1 MGSRLALASRLAMHD
16 PQLLADY
23 ARWYIGDRVG
33 IGRQRLERQVRKD
46 ALRQRLA
53 AESDGA
59 EARQLIAE
67 LVGEWIDGPAL
78 QRVRDYAPWAVLDAA
93 RVARLAL
100 AGDPSLGE
108 VCYGLVRALRPRV
121 VVETGVAMGV
131 TSAYVLAALADN
143 DFGELHSID
152 LSPTSLVLND
162 RVGTAIP
169 PELRGRWQLH
179 PGSSRRLLPRVL
191 QLTAGSVSVF
201 IHDSDHRYGSMR
213 WELERAWAALVSGGW
228 LVADD
233 VDFHTAF
240 EDVAASMGT
249 EPRYVVQPAKQG
261 CTGLMRKPPA
271 GW

>member
-1 MGSRLALASRLAMHD
+1 MGARLALASRLAMQD
-16 PQLLADY
+16 PLLLADY

-33 IGRQRLERQVRKD
+33 IGRQRLVRQGND
-46 ALRQRLA
+46 ALRERLVA
-53 AESDGA
+53 DSDGV
-59 EARQLIAE
+59 EARRFIAE
-67 LVGEWIDGPAL
+67 LVGGWSDGSAL
-78 QRVRDYAPWAVLDAA
+78 RRVRDYAPAAVLDAA

-108 VCYGLVRALRPRV
+108 VCYGLVRALRPSM

-152 LSPTSLVLND
+152 LSPTCLVLNE
-162 RVGTAIP
+162 RVGAAIP
-169 PELRGRWQLH
+169 PELRNRWRLH

-191 QLTAGSVSVF
+191 RQAAGSMGIF
-201 IHDSDHRYGSMR
+201 IHDSDHRYGPMR
-213 WELERAWAALVSGGW
+213 WELEQAWAALASGGW

-240 EDVAASMGT
+240 QDVAATIGV
-249 EPRYVVQPAKQG
+249 EPLYVVQPAKQG
-261 CTGLMRKPPA
+261 CTGLLHKPA
-271 GW
+271 TG